1 MFYRQIKYFQFL
13 LKSSNQ
19 HGVHSPFVY
28 QIVTKCLYKKID
40 KNSWKTFQTF
50 KNKLLKNKLLKNK
63 KIKNSHKK
71 AKILL
76 KLIHYF
82 KPKSN
87 LEIANS
93 LDLGVITLAMNFSN
107 LFVTTIANTPLEISE
122 VTLNRKFDCVFFHK
136 NQTTLKTFN
145 TCLKTINNNSFFI
158 FNDIY
163 ENSETI
169 KNWSSIKNHPKVKV
183 SLDLFYFGV
192 IFFRKEQA
200 KEHFKIRI

>member
-1 MFYRQIKYFQFL
+1 MFYRQRKYFQFL

-28 QIVTKCLYKKID
+28 QLITQCLYKKID
-40 KNSWKTFQTF
+40 KNSWKTFQ
-50 KNKLLKNKLLKNK
+50 NSNNELLKNLK
-63 KIKNSHKK
+63 ISHKK
-71 AKILL
+71 VRILL

-82 KPKSN
+82 KPKNN

-93 LDLGVITLAMNFSN
+93 LDVAVIKLAINSSN
-107 LFVTTIANTPLEISE
+107 SCVTTIGNTPTEISE
-122 VTLNRKFDCVFFHK
+122 VTQNREFDCVYFHK
-136 NQTTLKTFN
+136 NQITLKTFN

-163 ENSETI
+163 GNSETI
-169 KNWSSIKNHPKVKV
+169 KNWSSIKKHPKVKV

-200 KEHFKIRI
+200 KEHFKIRV

>member
-1 MFYRQIKYFQFL
+1 MFYRQRKYFQFL

-19 HGVHSPFVY
+19 HGVHSPFIY
-28 QIVTKCLYKKID
+28 QLVTKCLYKKID
-40 KNSWKTFQTF
+40 KNSWKTFQ
-50 KNKLLKNKLLKNK
+50 KSNNELLKNK

-82 KPKSN
+82 KPKNN
-87 LEIANS
+87 LEITSS
-93 LDLGVITLAMNFSN
+93 LDLAVIKHAINSSN
-107 LFVTTIANTPLEISE
+107 TCVTTIANTPTEISE
-122 VTLNRKFDCVFFHK
+122 VTLNRKFDCIYFHK
-136 NQTTLKTFN
+136 NQITLKTFN

-163 ENSETI
+163 ESSETI

-200 KEHFKIRI
+200 KEHFKIRV

>member
-1 MFYRQIKYFQFL
+1 MFYRQRKYFQFL

-28 QIVTKCLYKKID
+28 QLVTKCLYKKID
-40 KNSWKTFQTF
+40 KNSWKTFQ
-50 KNKLLKNKLLKNK
+50 NSSNKLLKNK

-82 KPKSN
+82 KPKNN
-87 LEIANS
+87 LEITSS
-93 LDLGVITLAMNFSN
+93 LDLAVIKHAINSSN
-107 LFVTTIANTPLEISE
+107 TCVTTIANTPTEISE
-122 VTLNRKFDCVFFHK
+122 VTLNRKFDCIYFHK
-136 NQTTLKTFN
+136 NQITLKTFN

-163 ENSETI
+163 WNSETI

>member
-1 MFYRQIKYFQFL
+1 MFYRQRKYFQFL

-28 QIVTKCLYKKID
+28 QLVTKCLYKKID
-40 KNSWKTFQTF
+40 KNSWKTFQ
-50 KNKLLKNKLLKNK
+50 KSNNELLKNK

-82 KPKSN
+82 KPKNN
-87 LEIANS
+87 LEITSS
-93 LDLGVITLAMNFSN
+93 LDLVVIKHAMNSRN
-107 LFVTTIANTPLEISE
+107 TCVTTIANTPTEISE
-122 VTLNRKFDCVFFHK
+122 VTLNRKFDCIYFHK
-136 NQTTLKTFN
+136 NQITLKTFN

-163 ENSETI
+163 ESSETI

>member
-1 MFYRQIKYFQFL
+1 MFYRQRKYFQFL

-28 QIVTKCLYKKID
+28 QLVTKCLYKKID
-40 KNSWKTFQTF
+40 KNSWKTFQTS
-50 KNKLLKNKLLKNK
+50 NNKLLKNK

-82 KPKSN
+82 KPKNN

-93 LDLGVITLAMNFSN
+93 LDLEVTALAMNFSN
-107 LFVTTIANTPLEISE
+107 SCVTAIANTPLEISE
-122 VTLNRKFDCVFFHK
+122 VTLNRKFDCVYFHK
-136 NQTTLKTFN
+136 NQITLKTFN
-145 TCLKTINNNSFFI
+145 TCLKAINNNSFFI

>member
-1 MFYRQIKYFQFL
+1 MFYRQRKYFQFL

-28 QIVTKCLYKKID
+28 QLITKCLYKKID
-40 KNSWKTFQTF
+40 KDSWKTFQTS
-50 KNKLLKNKLLKNK
+50 NNKLLKNK

-76 KLIHYF
+76 KLIHYL
-82 KPKSN
+82 KPKNN

-93 LDLGVITLAMNFSN
+93 LNLEVTALAMNSSN
-107 LFVTTIANTPLEISE
+107 SCVTTIANTPLEISE
-122 VTLNRKFDCVFFHK
+122 VTLNREFDCVYFHK
-136 NQTTLKTFN
+136 NQITLKTFN

>member
-1 MFYRQIKYFQFL
+1 MFYQQRKYLQFL

-28 QIVTKCLYKKID
+28 QLITKCLYKKID
-40 KNSWKTFQTF
+40 KNSWKTFQTS
-50 KNKLLKNKLLKNK
+50 NNKLLKNK

-76 KLIHYF
+76 KLIHYL
-82 KPKSN
+82 KPKNN
-87 LEIANS
+87 LEIASS
-93 LDLGVITLAMNFSN
+93 LDIGVITVAMNSSN
-107 LFVTTIANTPLEISE
+107 SCVTTIANTPTEISE
-122 VTLNRKFDCVFFHK
+122 VTLNRKFDCVYFHK
-136 NQTTLKTFN
+136 NQITLKTFN

-163 ENSETI
+163 ESSETI

-200 KEHFKIRI
+200 KEHFKIRV

>member
-1 MFYRQIKYFQFL
+1 MFYRQRKYFQFL

-28 QIVTKCLYKKID
+28 QLVTKCLYKKID
-40 KNSWKTFQTF
+40 KNSWKTFQ
-50 KNKLLKNKLLKNK
+50 KSNNELLKNK

-82 KPKSN
+82 KPKNN
-87 LEIANS
+87 LEITSS
-93 LDLGVITLAMNFSN
+93 LDLAVIKHAINSSN
-107 LFVTTIANTPLEISE
+107 TCVTTIANTPTEISE
-122 VTLNRKFDCVFFHK
+122 VTLNRKFDCIYFHK
-136 NQTTLKTFN
+136 NQITLKTFN

-163 ENSETI
+163 ESSETI

-200 KEHFKIRI
+200 KEHFKIRV

>member
-1 MFYRQIKYFQFL
+1 MFYRQRKYFQFL

-19 HGVHSPFVY
+19 HGVHSPFIY
-28 QIVTKCLYKKID
+28 QLVTKCLYKKID
-40 KNSWKTFQTF
+40 KNSWKTFQ
-50 KNKLLKNKLLKNK
+50 KSNNELLKNK

-82 KPKSN
+82 KPKNN
-87 LEIANS
+87 LEITSS
-93 LDLGVITLAMNFSN
+93 LDLAVIKHAINSSN
-107 LFVTTIANTPLEISE
+107 TCVTTIANTPTEISE
-122 VTLNRKFDCVFFHK
+122 VTLNRKFDCIYFHK
-136 NQTTLKTFN
+136 NQITLKTFN

-163 ENSETI
+163 GSSETI

-200 KEHFKIRI
+200 KEHFKIRV

>member
-1 MFYRQIKYFQFL
+1 MFYRQRKYFQFL

-28 QIVTKCLYKKID
+28 QLVTKCLYKKID
-40 KNSWKTFQTF
+40 KNSWKTFQ
-50 KNKLLKNKLLKNK
+50 KSNNELLKNK

-71 AKILL
+71 SKILL

-82 KPKSN
+82 KPKNN
-87 LEIANS
+87 LEITSS
-93 LDLGVITLAMNFSN
+93 LDLAVIKHAMNSRN
-107 LFVTTIANTPLEISE
+107 TCVTTIANTPTEISE
-122 VTLNRKFDCVFFHK
+122 VTLNRKFDCIYFHK
-136 NQTTLKTFN
+136 NQITLKTFN

-163 ENSETI
+163 GNSETI

-200 KEHFKIRI
+200 KEHFKIRV

>member
-1 MFYRQIKYFQFL
+1 MFYRQRKYFQFL

-28 QIVTKCLYKKID
+28 QLITKCLYKKID
-40 KNSWKTFQTF
+40 KDSWKTFQTS
-50 KNKLLKNKLLKNK
+50 NNKLLKNK

-76 KLIHYF
+76 KLIHYL
-82 KPKSN
+82 KPKNN

-93 LDLGVITLAMNFSN
+93 LNLEVTALAMNSSN
-107 LFVTTIANTPLEISE
+107 SCVTTIANTPLEISE
-122 VTLNRKFDCVFFHK
+122 VTLNRKFDCVYFHK
-136 NQTTLKTFN
+136 NQITLKTFN
-145 TCLKTINNNSFFI
+145 TCLKAINNNSFFI

>member
-1 MFYRQIKYFQFL
+1 MFYRQRKYFQFL

-28 QIVTKCLYKKID
+28 QLVTKCLYKKID
-40 KNSWKTFQTF
+40 KDSWKTFQTS
-50 KNKLLKNKLLKNK
+50 NNKLLKNK

-82 KPKSN
+82 KPKNN

-93 LDLGVITLAMNFSN
+93 LDLEVTALAMNFSN
-107 LFVTTIANTPLEISE
+107 SCVTAIANTPLEISE
-122 VTLNRKFDCVFFHK
+122 VTLNRKFDCVYFHK
-136 NQTTLKTFN
+136 NQITLKTFN
-145 TCLKTINNNSFFI
+145 TCLKAINNNSFFI

>member
-1 MFYRQIKYFQFL
+1 MFYQQRKYLQFL

-28 QIVTKCLYKKID
+28 QLVTKCLYKKID
-40 KNSWKTFQTF
+40 KNSWKTFQ
-50 KNKLLKNKLLKNK
+50 KSNNELLKNK

-82 KPKSN
+82 KPKNN
-87 LEIANS
+87 LEITRS
-93 LDLGVITLAMNFSN
+93 LDLAVIKHAMNSRN
-107 LFVTTIANTPLEISE
+107 TCVTTIANTPTEISE
-122 VTLNRKFDCVFFHK
+122 VTLNRKFDCIYFHK
-136 NQTTLKTFN
+136 NQITLKTFN
-145 TCLKTINNNSFFI
+145 TCLKAINNNSFFI

-163 ENSETI
+163 ESSETI

>member
-1 MFYRQIKYFQFL
+1 MFYRQRKYFQFL

-28 QIVTKCLYKKID
+28 QLITKCLYKKID
-40 KNSWKTFQTF
+40 KDSWKTFQTS
-50 KNKLLKNKLLKNK
+50 NNKLLKNK

-82 KPKSN
+82 KPKNN

-93 LDLGVITLAMNFSN
+93 LDLEVTALAMNFSN
-107 LFVTTIANTPLEISE
+107 SCVTTIANTPLEISE
-122 VTLNRKFDCVFFHK
+122 VTLNRKFDCVYFHK
-136 NQTTLKTFN
+136 NQITLKTFN
-145 TCLKTINNNSFFI
+145 TCLKAINNNSFFI

-192 IFFRKEQA
+192 IFFREEQA

>member
-40 KNSWKTFQTF
+40 KNSWKTFQTL
-50 KNKLLKNKLLKNK
+50 NNKLLKNK

-145 TCLKTINNNSFFI
+145 TCLKAINNNSFFI

>member
-1 MFYRQIKYFQFL
+1 MFYRQRKYFQFL

-28 QIVTKCLYKKID
+28 QLITKCLYKKID
-40 KNSWKTFQTF
+40 KDSWKTFQTS
-50 KNKLLKNKLLKNK
+50 NNKLLKNK

-76 KLIHYF
+76 KLIHYL
-82 KPKSN
+82 KPKNN

-93 LDLGVITLAMNFSN
+93 LNLEVTALAMNSSN
-107 LFVTTIANTPLEISE
+107 SCVTTIANTPLEISE
-122 VTLNRKFDCVFFHK
+122 VTLNREFDCVYFHK
-136 NQTTLKTFN
+136 NQITLKTFN
-145 TCLKTINNNSFFI
+145 TCLKAINNNSFFI

>member
-1 MFYRQIKYFQFL
+1 MFYRQRKYFQFL

-28 QIVTKCLYKKID
+28 QLVTKCLYKKID
-40 KNSWKTFQTF
+40 KNSWKTFQ
-50 KNKLLKNKLLKNK
+50 KSNNELLKNK

-82 KPKSN
+82 KPKNN
-87 LEIANS
+87 LEITRS
-93 LDLGVITLAMNFSN
+93 LDLAVIKHAMNSRN
-107 LFVTTIANTPLEISE
+107 TCVTTIANTPTEISE
-122 VTLNRKFDCVFFHK
+122 VTLNRKFDCIYFHK
-136 NQTTLKTFN
+136 NQITLKTFN

-163 ENSETI
+163 ESSETI

-200 KEHFKIRI
+200 KEHFKIRV

>member
-1 MFYRQIKYFQFL
+1 MFYRQRKYFQFL

-28 QIVTKCLYKKID
+28 QLVTKCLYKKID
-40 KNSWKTFQTF
+40 KNSWKTFQTS
-50 KNKLLKNKLLKNK
+50 NNKLLKNK

-82 KPKSN
+82 KPKNN

-93 LDLGVITLAMNFSN
+93 LDLEVTALALNFSYSC
-107 LFVTTIANTPLEISE
+107 VTAIANTPLEISE
-122 VTLNRKFDCVFFHK
+122 VTLNRKFDCVYFHK
-136 NQTTLKTFN
+136 NQITLKTFN
-145 TCLKTINNNSFFI
+145 SCLKTINNNSFFI

-163 ENSETI
+163 GNSETI
-169 KNWSSIKNHPKVKV
+169 KNWLSIKNHPKVKV

>member
-1 MFYRQIKYFQFL
+1 MFYRQRKYFQFL

-28 QIVTKCLYKKID
+28 QLVTKCLYKKID
-40 KNSWKTFQTF
+40 KNSWKTFQ
-50 KNKLLKNKLLKNK
+50 KSNNELLKNK

-71 AKILL
+71 SKILL

-82 KPKSN
+82 KPKNN
-87 LEIANS
+87 LEITSS
-93 LDLGVITLAMNFSN
+93 LDLAVIKHAMNSRN
-107 LFVTTIANTPLEISE
+107 TCVTTIANTPTEISE
-122 VTLNRKFDCVFFHK
+122 VTLNRKFDCIYFHK
-136 NQTTLKTFN
+136 NQITLKTFN

-163 ENSETI
+163 ESSETI

-200 KEHFKIRI
+200 KEHFKIRV

>member
-1 MFYRQIKYFQFL
+1 MFYRQRKYFQFL

-19 HGVHSPFVY
+19 HGVHSPFIY
-28 QIVTKCLYKKID
+28 QLVTKCLYKKID
-40 KNSWKTFQTF
+40 KNSWKTFQ
-50 KNKLLKNKLLKNK
+50 KSNNELLKNK

-82 KPKSN
+82 KPKNN
-87 LEIANS
+87 LEITSS
-93 LDLGVITLAMNFSN
+93 LDLAVIKHAINSSN
-107 LFVTTIANTPLEISE
+107 TCVTTIANTPTEISE
-122 VTLNRKFDCVFFHK
+122 VTLNRKFDCIYFHK
-136 NQTTLKTFN
+136 NQITLKTFN

-163 ENSETI
+163 ESSETI

-192 IFFRKEQA
+192 IFFKKEQA
-200 KEHFKIRI
+200 KEHFKIRV

>member
-1 MFYRQIKYFQFL
+1 MFYRQRKYFQFL

-19 HGVHSPFVY
+19 HGVHSPFIY
-28 QIVTKCLYKKID
+28 QLVTKCLYKKID
-40 KNSWKTFQTF
+40 KNSWKTFQ
-50 KNKLLKNKLLKNK
+50 KSNNELLKNK

-82 KPKSN
+82 KPKNN
-87 LEIANS
+87 LEITRS
-93 LDLGVITLAMNFSN
+93 LDLAVIKHAMNSRN
-107 LFVTTIANTPLEISE
+107 TCVTTIANTPTEISE
-122 VTLNRKFDCVFFHK
+122 VTLNRKFDCIYFHK
-136 NQTTLKTFN
+136 NQITLKTFN

-163 ENSETI
+163 GSSETI

-192 IFFRKEQA
+192 IFFKKEQA
-200 KEHFKIRI
+200 KEHFKIRV

>member
-1 MFYRQIKYFQFL
+1 MFYRQRKYFQFL

-28 QIVTKCLYKKID
+28 QLITQCLYKKID
-40 KNSWKTFQTF
+40 KNSWKTFQ
-50 KNKLLKNKLLKNK
+50 NSNNELLKNLK
-63 KIKNSHKK
+63 ISHKK
-71 AKILL
+71 VRILL

-82 KPKSN
+82 KPKNN

-93 LDLGVITLAMNFSN
+93 LDVVVIKLAINSSN
-107 LFVTTIANTPLEISE
+107 SCVTTIVNTPTEISE
-122 VTLNRKFDCVFFHK
+122 VTQNREFDCVYFHK
-136 NQTTLKTFN
+136 NQITLKTFN

-163 ENSETI
+163 GNSETK
-169 KNWSSIKNHPKVKV
+169 KNWSSIKKHPKVKV

-200 KEHFKIRI
+200 KEHFKIRV

>member
-1 MFYRQIKYFQFL
+1 MFYRQKKYFQFL

-28 QIVTKCLYKKID
+28 QLITQCLYKKID
-40 KNSWKTFQTF
+40 KNSWKTFQ
-50 KNKLLKNKLLKNK
+50 NSNNELLKNLK
-63 KIKNSHKK
+63 ISHKK
-71 AKILL
+71 VRILL

-82 KPKSN
+82 KPKNN

-93 LDLGVITLAMNFSN
+93 LDVTVIKLAINSSN
-107 LFVTTIANTPLEISE
+107 SCVTTIGNTPTEISE
-122 VTLNRKFDCVFFHK
+122 VTQNREFDCVYFHK
-136 NQTTLKTFN
+136 NQITLKTFN

-163 ENSETI
+163 GNSETI
-169 KNWSSIKNHPKVKV
+169 KNWSSIKKHPKVKV

-200 KEHFKIRI
+200 KEHFKIRV

>member
-1 MFYRQIKYFQFL
+1 MFYRQRKYFQFL

-28 QIVTKCLYKKID
+28 RLVTICLYKKID
-40 KNSWKTFQTF
+40 KSLWKTFQ
-50 KNKLLKNKLLKNK
+50 NYNNGLLKKQKDKNL
-63 KIKNSHKK
+63 IISHKK
-71 AKILL
+71 VRILL

-82 KPKSN
+82 KPKNN

-93 LDLGVITLAMNFSN
+93 LDAGAITFIMNSDN
-107 LFVTTIANTPLEISE
+107 LSVTTIANTPTEISE
-122 VTLNRKFDCVFFHK
+122 VTVNRKFDCVYFHK
-136 NQTTLKTFN
+136 SKITLKTFN

-163 ENSETI
+163 ENPETI
-169 KNWSSIKNHPKVKV
+169 KTWLSIKNHSKVKV
-183 SLDLFYFGV
+183 SLDLYYFGI

>member
-28 QIVTKCLYKKID
+28 QLVTKCLYKKID
-40 KNSWKTFQTF
+40 KNSWKTFQ
-50 KNKLLKNKLLKNK
+50 NSNNKLLKNK

-82 KPKSN
+82 KPKN
-87 LEIANS
+87 ILEIAKS
-93 LDLGVITLAMNFSN
+93 LDLRVITLAMNFSHSC
-107 LFVTTIANTPLEISE
+107 VTTIANTPKEISE
-122 VTLNRKFDCVFFHK
+122 ITLNRKFDCVFFHK

-145 TCLKTINNNSFFI
+145 TCLRTINNNSFFI

-163 ENSETI
+163 GNSETI
-169 KNWSSIKNHPKVKV
+169 KTWLSIKNHSKVKV
-183 SLDLFYFGV
+183 SLDLYYFGI

-200 KEHFKIRI
+200 KEHFKIRV

>member
-1 MFYRQIKYFQFL
+1 MFYRQRKYFQFL

-28 QIVTKCLYKKID
+28 QLVTKCLYKKID
-40 KNSWKTFQTF
+40 KNSWKTFQ
-50 KNKLLKNKLLKNK
+50 KSNNELLKNK

-82 KPKSN
+82 KPKNN
-87 LEIANS
+87 LEITSS
-93 LDLGVITLAMNFSN
+93 LDLAVIKHAINSSN
-107 LFVTTIANTPLEISE
+107 TCVTTIANTPTEISE
-122 VTLNRKFDCVFFHK
+122 VTLNRKFDCIYFHK
-136 NQTTLKTFN
+136 NQITLKTFN

-163 ENSETI
+163 GSSETI

-192 IFFRKEQA
+192 IFFKKEQA
-200 KEHFKIRI
+200 KEHFKIRV

>member
-1 MFYRQIKYFQFL
+1 MFYRQRKYFQFL

-28 QIVTKCLYKKID
+28 QLITQCLYKKID
-40 KNSWKTFQTF
+40 KNSWKIFQ
-50 KNKLLKNKLLKNK
+50 NSNNELLKNLK
-63 KIKNSHKK
+63 ISHKK
-71 AKILL
+71 VRILL

-82 KPKSN
+82 KPKNN

-93 LDLGVITLAMNFSN
+93 LDVAVIKLAINSSN
-107 LFVTTIANTPLEISE
+107 SCVTTIVNTPTEISE
-122 VTLNRKFDCVFFHK
+122 VTQNREFDCVYFHK
-136 NQTTLKTFN
+136 NQITLKTFN

-163 ENSETI
+163 GNSETI
-169 KNWSSIKNHPKVKV
+169 KNWSSIKKHPKVKV

-200 KEHFKIRI
+200 KEHFKIRV

>member
-1 MFYRQIKYFQFL
+1 MFYRQRKYFQFL

-28 QIVTKCLYKKID
+28 QLITKCLYKKID
-40 KNSWKTFQTF
+40 KDSWKTFQTS
-50 KNKLLKNKLLKNK
+50 NNKLLKNK

-82 KPKSN
+82 KPKNN

-93 LDLGVITLAMNFSN
+93 LDLEVTALAMNFSN
-107 LFVTTIANTPLEISE
+107 SCVTTIANTPLEISE
-122 VTLNRKFDCVFFHK
+122 VTLNRKFDCVYFHK
-136 NQTTLKTFN
+136 NQITLKTFN
-145 TCLKTINNNSFFI
+145 TCLKAINNNSFFI

-163 ENSETI
+163 GSSETI

>member
-1 MFYRQIKYFQFL
+1 MFYRQRKYFQFL

-28 QIVTKCLYKKID
+28 QLITKCLYKKID
-40 KNSWKTFQTF
+40 KDSWKTFQTS
-50 KNKLLKNKLLKNK
+50 NNKLLKNK

-76 KLIHYF
+76 KLIHYL
-82 KPKSN
+82 KPKNN

-93 LDLGVITLAMNFSN
+93 LNLEVTALAMNSSN
-107 LFVTTIANTPLEISE
+107 SCVTTIANTPLEISE
-122 VTLNRKFDCVFFHK
+122 VTLNRKFDCVYFHK
-136 NQTTLKTFN
+136 NQITLKTFN
-145 TCLKTINNNSFFI
+145 TCLKAINNNSFFI

-169 KNWSSIKNHPKVKV
+169 KNWSSIKNHTKVKV

>member
-1 MFYRQIKYFQFL
+1 MFYRQRKYFQFL

-28 QIVTKCLYKKID
+28 QLVTKCLYKKID
-40 KNSWKTFQTF
+40 KNSWKTFQ
-50 KNKLLKNKLLKNK
+50 KSNNELLKNK

-82 KPKSN
+82 KPKNN
-87 LEIANS
+87 LEITSS
-93 LDLGVITLAMNFSN
+93 LDLAVIKHAMNSRN
-107 LFVTTIANTPLEISE
+107 TYVTTIANTPTEISE
-122 VTLNRKFDCVFFHK
+122 VTLNRKFDCIYFHK
-136 NQTTLKTFN
+136 NQITLKTFN

-163 ENSETI
+163 GSSETI
-169 KNWSSIKNHPKVKV
+169 KNWLSIKNHPKVKI

-192 IFFRKEQA
+192 IFFRKEQV
-200 KEHFKIRI
+200 KEHFKIRV

>member
-1 MFYRQIKYFQFL
+1 MFYRQRKYFQFL

-19 HGVHSPFVY
+19 HGVHSPFIY
-28 QIVTKCLYKKID
+28 QLVTKCLYKKID
-40 KNSWKTFQTF
+40 KNSWKTFQ
-50 KNKLLKNKLLKNK
+50 KSNNELLKNK

-82 KPKSN
+82 KPKNN
-87 LEIANS
+87 LEITRS
-93 LDLGVITLAMNFSN
+93 LDLAVIKHAMNSRN
-107 LFVTTIANTPLEISE
+107 TCVTTIANTPTEISE
-122 VTLNRKFDCVFFHK
+122 VTLNRKFDCIYFHK
-136 NQTTLKTFN
+136 NQITLKTFN

-163 ENSETI
+163 ESSETI

-200 KEHFKIRI
+200 KEHFKIRV

>member
-1 MFYRQIKYFQFL
+1 MFYQQRKYLQFL

-28 QIVTKCLYKKID
+28 QLITKCLYKKID
-40 KNSWKTFQTF
+40 KNSWKTFQ
-50 KNKLLKNKLLKNK
+50 NSNNELLKNLKNK
-63 KIKNSHKK
+63 NLIISHKK
-71 AKILL
+71 VKILL
-76 KLIHYF
+76 KLIHYL
-82 KPKSN
+82 KPKNN
-87 LEIANS
+87 LEIASS
-93 LDLGVITLAMNFSN
+93 LDIGVITLAMNSSN
-107 LFVTTIANTPLEISE
+107 SCVTTIANTPTEISE
-122 VTLNRKFDCVFFHK
+122 VTLNRRFDCVYFHK
-136 NQTTLKTFN
+136 NQITLKTFN

-163 ENSETI
+163 GNSETI

-200 KEHFKIRI
+200 KEHFKIRV

>member
-1 MFYRQIKYFQFL
+1 MFYRQRKYFQFL

-28 QIVTKCLYKKID
+28 QLVTKCLYKKID
-40 KNSWKTFQTF
+40 KNSWKTFQ
-50 KNKLLKNKLLKNK
+50 KSNNELLKNK

-82 KPKSN
+82 KPKNN
-87 LEIANS
+87 LEITRS
-93 LDLGVITLAMNFSN
+93 LDLAVIKHAMNSRN
-107 LFVTTIANTPLEISE
+107 TCVTTIANTPTEISE
-122 VTLNRKFDCVFFHK
+122 VTLNRKFDCIYFHK
-136 NQTTLKTFN
+136 NQITLKTFN

-163 ENSETI
+163 ESSETI

>member
-1 MFYRQIKYFQFL
+1 MFYRQRKYFQFL

-28 QIVTKCLYKKID
+28 QLVTKCLYKKID
-40 KNSWKTFQTF
+40 KNSWKTFQ
-50 KNKLLKNKLLKNK
+50 KSNNKLLKNK

-82 KPKSN
+82 KPKNN
-87 LEIANS
+87 LEITNS
-93 LDLGVITLAMNFSN
+93 LDLAVIKHAMNSRN
-107 LFVTTIANTPLEISE
+107 TCVTTIANTPTEISE
-122 VTLNRKFDCVFFHK
+122 VTLNRKFDCIYFHK
-136 NQTTLKTFN
+136 NQITLKTFN

-163 ENSETI
+163 GSSETI
-169 KNWSSIKNHPKVKV
+169 KNWSSIKKHPKVKV

>member
-1 MFYRQIKYFQFL
+1 MFYRQRKYFQFL

-28 QIVTKCLYKKID
+28 QLITKCLYKKID
-40 KNSWKTFQTF
+40 KDSWKTFQTS
-50 KNKLLKNKLLKNK
+50 NNKLLKNK

-82 KPKSN
+82 KPKNN

-93 LDLGVITLAMNFSN
+93 LDLEVTALAMNFSYSC
-107 LFVTTIANTPLEISE
+107 VTAIANTPLEISE
-122 VTLNRKFDCVFFHK
+122 VTLNRKFDCVYFHK
-136 NQTTLKTFN
+136 NQITLKTFN
-145 TCLKTINNNSFFI
+145 TCLKAINNNSFFI

>member
-1 MFYRQIKYFQFL
+1 MFYRQRKYFQFL

-28 QIVTKCLYKKID
+28 QLVTKCLYKKID
-40 KNSWKTFQTF
+40 KNSWKTFQ
-50 KNKLLKNKLLKNK
+50 KSNNELLKNK

-71 AKILL
+71 SKILL

-82 KPKSN
+82 KPKNN
-87 LEIANS
+87 LEITSS
-93 LDLGVITLAMNFSN
+93 LDLAVIKHAMNSRN
-107 LFVTTIANTPLEISE
+107 TCVTTIANTPTEISE
-122 VTLNRKFDCVFFHK
+122 VTLNRKFDCIYFHK
-136 NQTTLKTFN
+136 NQITLKTFN
-145 TCLKTINNNSFFI
+145 TCLKAINNNSFFI